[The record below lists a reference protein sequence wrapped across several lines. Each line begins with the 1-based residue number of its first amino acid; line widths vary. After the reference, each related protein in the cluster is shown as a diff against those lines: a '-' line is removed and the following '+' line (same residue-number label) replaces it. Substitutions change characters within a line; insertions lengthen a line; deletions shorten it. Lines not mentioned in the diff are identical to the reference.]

1 MARKKGFLESNLW
14 KNFMKY
20 AYGVGA
26 AVVILGALFKIMHWP
41 GANAMLIAGM
51 GTEVFIF
58 AVSAFEPLH
67 HEIEWERVYPQ
78 LAEDYD
84 ADFNFDQE
92 NQDELS
98 PEESMALAENSLK
111 NVELTPDLFESL
123 SGSLN
128 GLKDNVSKLAQI
140 EDATVA
146 TNEYASRVREASGKV
161 AELNSGYNNTVD
173 AMSTLASN
181 VSNAADDARAY
192 QEQVQAVTRNLS
204 SLNAVYEMELRDAEA
219 HVKTLNQF
227 AGSLSQ
233 AMNNMVN
240 TASDTETFKNEIAE
254 LTRNLRSLNRVYGG
268 MLSAMS
274 GKGDA

>member
-1 MARKKGFLESNLW
+1 MSRKKGFLESNLW

-41 GANAMLIAGM
+41 FANAMLIAGM

-67 HEIEWERVYPQ
+67 HEVEWSRVYPQ
-78 LAEDYD
+78 LSEDYD
-84 ADFNFDQE
+84 ADFNFGQE
-92 NQDELS
+92 EGEELS
-98 PEESMALAENSLK
+98 PEEQMALAEGSLK
-111 NVELTPDLFESL
+111 NMELTPDLFQSL
-123 SGSLN
+123 TGSLT
-128 GLKDNVSKLAQI
+128 GLRDNVSKLAQI

-146 TNEYASRVREASGKV
+146 TNEYATKVREASGKV
-161 AELNSGYNNTVD
+161 AELNNGYNNTVD
-173 AMSTLASN
+173 AMQSLASN
-181 VSNAADDARAY
+181 VSNAAGDAKAY

-204 SLNAVYEMELRDAEA
+204 SLNAVYEIELRDAES
-219 HVKTLNQF
+219 HIKTLNQF

-233 AMNNMVN
+233 AMGNMVS
-240 TASDTETFKNEIAE
+240 TASDTETFKNEVAE
-254 LTRNLRSLNRVYGG
+254 LSRNLRTLNRIYGG
-268 MLSAMS
+268 MLTAMS